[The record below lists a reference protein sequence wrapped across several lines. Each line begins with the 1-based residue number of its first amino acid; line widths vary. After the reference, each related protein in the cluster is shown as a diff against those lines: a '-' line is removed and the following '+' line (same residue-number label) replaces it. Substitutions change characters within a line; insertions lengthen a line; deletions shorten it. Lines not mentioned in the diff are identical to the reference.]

1 MNIPFKNSF
10 LSWMMRKR
18 IHQIDFF
25 RNNPHQVQNKVFQF
39 LIENGKFTTF
49 GIEHNFR
56 NINSYSDFNKNIPLR
71 TYEQLFPYIE

>member
-25 RNNPHQVQNKVFQF
+25 RYNPNQVQDNVFQS
-39 LIENGKFTTF
+39 LIENGKLTTF
-49 GIEHNFR
+49 GAEHNFIE
-56 NINSYSDFNKNIPLR
+56 INSYSDFSKKIPLR
-71 TYEQLFPYIE
+71 TYEQ